1 MSGYAAR
8 VAGLPFVLVNDI
20 RSPEVYEV
28 RDALTALAQSAGCV
42 IVMRNLTREKS
53 HTAEVW
59 KAVTGSLSHGMS
71 FTNGN
76 IGFIAALKHL
86 PVQHF
91 TLWF

>member
-1 MSGYAAR
+1 
-8 VAGLPFVLVNDI
+8 
-20 RSPEVYEV
+20 
-28 RDALTALAQSAGCV
+28 
-42 IVMRNLTREKS
+42 MRNLTREKS